1 MAILNIILH
10 WLYQKQRISSASFSG
25 WCSDGKRETTTGEP
39 LLRASVLVDLP
50 RFHLLL
56 SFALHGFAALLL
68 VVLPFHLLKLAS
80 QALNFV
86 LVLVHLS
93 LVHVQLSSHGL
104 HLVRLLLQVL
114 LVDRKLLSDLRARL
128 SSQKV
133 LQLNVEL
140 LLLLNGHV
148 LLDYLLSFLDQ
159 ALLESLDLK
168 QKLEGIWV
176 SALKL
181 PPSMVV
187 QGVLKL
193 LREGLDL
200 KTLLLEGVTE
210 TKDFLLV
217 LGDL

>member
-1 MAILNIILH
+1 
-10 WLYQKQRISSASFSG
+10 
-25 WCSDGKRETTTGEP
+25 
-39 LLRASVLVDLP
+39 LVDLP
-50 RFHLLL
+50 WLHLLL
-56 SFALHGFAALLL
+56 SLALHGLTTLLL
-68 VVLPFHLLKLAS
+68 VVLPLHLLKLAS

-114 LVDRKLLSDLRARL
+114 LVDGELLSDFRARL

-133 LQLNVEL
+133 LQFNVEL

-148 LLDYLLSFLDQ
+148 LLDHLLSFLDKT
-159 ALLESLDLK
+159 LLESLDL
-168 QKLEGIWV
+168 QQELEGVWV
-176 SALKL
+176 SSLKL
-181 PPSMVV
+181 SPSVV
-187 QGVLKL
+187 VKRVLEL

-200 KTLLLEGVTE
+200 KALLLKGVTE
-210 TKDFLLV
+210 TKDFLFV